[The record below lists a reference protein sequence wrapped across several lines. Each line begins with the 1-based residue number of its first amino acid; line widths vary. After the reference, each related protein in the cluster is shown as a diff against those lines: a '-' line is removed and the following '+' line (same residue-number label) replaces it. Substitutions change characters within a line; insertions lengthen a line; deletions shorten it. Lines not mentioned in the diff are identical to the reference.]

1 MQGQSYMESYSQLI
15 RQNGD
20 FRSLWFGQIVSLL
33 GDWFTLIAA
42 AILTSNLTQSSMAVG
57 GLFALRMLSPF
68 FASPIAGVVIDRY
81 NRKKL
86 LIMTDVTRA
95 VVVLGFLWVR
105 DASDVWLLY
114 ALTAVHS
121 AISAF
126 FFPARDA
133 MLPSIVKRKELGHA
147 NALSSATWSVMLAL
161 GTGLGGLVAGGFGV
175 YMAFLIDSLSFCLS
189 GAFIA
194 QIRYRDIDETDGVNK
209 GIGPAFSEYV
219 AGLRYIW
226 NNLDILYIVLH
237 KAVLCLISGAL
248 MVVQVALADR
258 VFMIGKGGGISM
270 GIIFAVVGMG
280 TGIGP
285 IMAGRYT
292 RDRGRAIR
300 VAIAIAYVLNGAG
313 VALAATL
320 SSFGVVLAGIFVRG
334 IGGGT
339 VWVLSTQLL
348 MELLADHIRGRVFA
362 TEFAV
367 FTLMSAM
374 SVTIGGWSVDSPL
387 VGLTRTMWCV
397 AGLSLIPAG
406 LWAWYITSKKF
417 VEASSSQE
425 RQLM

>member
-1 MQGQSYMESYSQLI
+1 MTSQPRVASYRQLI
-15 RQNGD
+15 GQNGD

-42 AILTSNLTQSSMAVG
+42 ATLTSELTQSSMAVG

-68 FASPIAGVVIDRY
+68 FAGPIAGVVIDRY

-105 DASDVWLLY
+105 DGSDVWLLY
-114 ALTAVHS
+114 ALTAVQS

-133 MLPSIVKRKELGHA
+133 MLPSIVKRKELGPA

-175 YMAFLIDSLSFCLS
+175 YAAFLIDSLSFCLS
-189 GAFIA
+189 AAFIA
-194 QIRYRDIDETDGVNK
+194 QIRYRHTYETAGGNK
-209 GIGPAFSEYV
+209 GIGSAFSEYV

-226 NNLDILYIVLH
+226 NNRDILYIALH
-237 KAVLCLISGAL
+237 KAALCLISGAL

-258 VFMIGKGGGISM
+258 VFIIGKGGGISM
-270 GIIFAVVGMG
+270 GIIFAVVGLG

-285 IMAGRYT
+285 IMAERCT
-292 RDRGRAIR
+292 RNRGSAIR

-320 SSFGVVLAGIFVRG
+320 SSFVVVLAGIFIRG
-334 IGGGT
+334 VGGGT

-348 MELLADHIRGRVFA
+348 MLLLPEHIRGRVFA
-362 TEFAV
+362 TEFAL

-374 SVTIGGWSVDSPL
+374 SVTIGGSAVDGPL
-387 VGLTRTMWCV
+387 LGLTGTMWCI
-397 AGLSLIPAG
+397 AGLSLFPAG
-406 LWAWYITSKKF
+406 LWAWYIRSKKF
-417 VEASSSQE
+417 VKASVSQHK
-425 RQLM
+425 QLM